1 MGQCQMKID
10 KTSPCTMQSNELWS
24 IIFSGQKLIEWL
36 WTITVQM
43 SKIRLN
49 TGGLLRQQ
57 TNIIAVKMWPVYRGP
72 FSDFFWG
79 EGAAVH
85 RLWTGGSYDT
95 FSELFCTELNTVRP
109 AMISTI
115 FFLYCPTEILTW
127 SYIRPLKKDK
137 ILAAITLHQVHLP
150 MEPTMWGA
158 NNYLVRTFY

>member
-1 MGQCQMKID
+1 MGQCPMKID
-10 KTSPCTMQSNELWS
+10 KTSLCTMQSSELWS

-79 EGAAVH
+79 KGAAVH
-85 RLWTGGSYDT
+85 RLWTGGSYHT
-95 FSELFCTELNTVRP
+95 FSKLFCTELDTVSP
-109 AMISTI
+109 PMISTI
-115 FFLYCPTEILTW
+115 FFCFVQLTW
-127 SYIRPLKKDK
+127 SYISPLKKDK